1 MTNRF
6 NLFARNLIGATGA
19 LLLATTFMVAAAG
32 PAQLASAQS
41 QTQKS
46 PTVYLAA

>member
-6 NLFARNLIGATGA
+6 NLFARNLIGAAGA

-32 PAQLASAQS
+32 PAQVASA
-41 QTQKS
+41 QKS